1 MTLDTYQLITSIS
14 LVIIVCALASC
25 VYLPKIAV
33 NLDLRDI
40 IVLLGIILISIGAYM
55 IYPASAFIISGSL
68 LFWIGRPR

>member
-14 LVIIVCALASC
+14 LVIIICALASC
-25 VYLPKIAV
+25 IYLPKIYI
-33 NLDLRDI
+33 NLDFRDI